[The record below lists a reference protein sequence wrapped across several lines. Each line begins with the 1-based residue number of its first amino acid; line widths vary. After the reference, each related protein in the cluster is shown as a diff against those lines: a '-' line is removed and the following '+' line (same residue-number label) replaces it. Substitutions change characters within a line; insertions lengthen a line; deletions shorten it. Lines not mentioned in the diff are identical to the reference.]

1 MASLMLN
8 MIGWTRTFIF
18 VFVSALLWFYMSSKS
33 FKSGNTVNTEYLTGA
48 NVLKELILELGSKQF
63 LGIKFQRNSKWWK
76 ASLSMQKKNS
86 LTFIVFEILILIKK
100 ILINEKISVVKT
112 KLNFFKFTFSLWKIC
127 KLVHIILYVMLHFPF
142 HHFLISFL
150 YTVLLRLVSR

>member
-63 LGIKFQRNSKWWK
+63 LGIKFQRNSK
-76 ASLSMQKKNS
+76 
-86 LTFIVFEILILIKK
+86 
-100 ILINEKISVVKT
+100 
-112 KLNFFKFTFSLWKIC
+112 
-127 KLVHIILYVMLHFPF
+127 
-142 HHFLISFL
+142 
-150 YTVLLRLVSR
+150 